1 MRLVRTNSRFAGGP
15 PPGQIG
21 WMDDATA
28 EILIERGAAVDCSSL
43 ARREGRP
50 EPEDERWRIFSDS
63 DLRQMCSDRDLP
75 IDGPRHLMIERVTA
89 YEAQG
94 PPPIV

>member
-15 PPGQIG
+15 PVGQVG
-21 WMDDATA
+21 WMDDETA

-50 EPEDERWRIFSDS
+50 ERETGPWVGITDDE
-63 DLRQMCSDRDLP
+63 LRQACEALDLP
-75 IDGPRHLMIERVTA
+75 TAGPRHLLIERL
-89 YEAQG
+89 EAHVG